1 MGFDLDLQSTG
12 IGYGAGILTG
22 YAIYQSRHVLG
33 AIRNSFT
40 SQVDS
45 AQSLAA
51 MGGDRRYVNE
61 LTKQA
66 LQSHL
71 FHDAIEL
78 GNILIEPRFIP
89 ERELTLTLDDEEIRR
104 DPFEVVPII
113 PDYPSLHQPY
123 NIKTVSVE
131 ELGFGDRAI
140 ALLGLRGR
148 GRTTALLSIALWSM
162 GKIEF
167 SKPFDPVEQRI
178 REEEEELSR
187 DERDERAKALVAIE
201 QRAKE
206 QLREELG
213 VDIGNVSQTSF
224 TPPFRQLA
232 PIYIDLANVRLGRGD
247 IDPAEPLIHALQYQT
262 GRITSKTVPRKMYR
276 FLDEGLCL
284 LLIDGLDSLP
294 LSEQRQ
300 KVAWLHA
307 LLDEYNQNFVIVAG
321 LPSGYGMLQQAGF
334 TPVHLRP
341 WNHQDNKSYVQKLSK
356 NWGEIVEQ
364 RRVTIDE
371 EQQNDIVAGLW
382 GLNPFETTLKIHSQL
397 TDDEHDFDFDDYGL
411 WTHNYLK
418 RQFDDAEDA
427 ISMMANAAS
436 LQLDNHFFKLNDW
449 VEIEITQ
456 SQGIPQSSQDT
467 QVEEPEDPDRFEDE
481 DETFHSPKTFAD
493 EIEQELEDPFGGDEL
508 DEDFSVFESGDV
520 ASGDHDRDWSDEK
533 LKRKSKPKRDV
544 YIDDEGLKDETKE
557 ARQVR
562 RTVNKLLSTMIK
574 VGLVERY
581 QGRRYRF
588 KQSYICS
595 YLASLTL
602 RQVEQVT
609 VVEKSK
615 YPNWS
620 QAIAFAGAHIDIQ
633 GAVEAKMSGPTD
645 ILYTN
650 VLDVANWLRYS
661 DELAEWRNKYL
672 NYLGQMF
679 VAPSQYKAGRERIAA
694 ALVTTRAPIIR
705 KIFGQ
710 GVQHNNIDVRRLS
723 LLALGVFQQEDML
736 DNLSSFLTNPSDDV
750 QIAAALAIGN
760 IQTEEADT
768 LLSTELFDTQSERV
782 QQCIAEIFSDK
793 PDVGYEILWELL
805 NDEEYKDQLR
815 IKRAAV
821 LGVKRLR
828 TSWSLVEI
836 YRTYLNE
843 QQWYVK
849 STAQAAFAERQSQ
862 RNKGIQAY
870 PQITTLTWLREWSL
884 SKEDESIA
892 EASGIELLNMA
903 MREPQSEIRQIAT
916 TTSGQLGVYEN
927 TPDIYQ
933 LLNDQED
940 SIRDTA
946 YRALS
951 DLQMRMGE
959 PLPLVN

>member
-1 MGFDLDLQSTG
+1 MGFDLDLQSAG

-66 LQSHL
+66 IQSHL

-78 GNILIEPRFIP
+78 GDILIEPRFIP
-89 ERELTLTLDDEEIRR
+89 ERELTLTLDDEEVRR

-113 PDYPSLHQPY
+113 ADYPSLHQPY
-123 NIKTVSVE
+123 NMKTVSVE

-140 ALLGLRGR
+140 ALLGLRGS

-178 REEEEELSR
+178 KEEEEELSR

-213 VDIGNVSQTSF
+213 VDIGNVSKTSF
-224 TPPFRQLA
+224 IAPFRQLA

-247 IDPAEPLIHALQYQT
+247 IDPAEPLIRALQYQT

-276 FLDEGLCL
+276 FLNEGLCL

-294 LSEQRQ
+294 VSEQRQ

-321 LPSGYGMLQQAGF
+321 PPSGYGMLQQAGF

-341 WNHQDNKSYVQKLSK
+341 WSHQDNKAYVQKLSE
-356 NWGEIVEQ
+356 NWGDIVEQ
-364 RRVTIDE
+364 RRITIDE
-371 EQQNDIVAGLW
+371 EQQKDIVAGLW

-397 TDDEHDFDFDDYGL
+397 TDDEHDLDFDDYGS

-418 RQFDDAEDA
+418 RRFDDAEDA
-427 ISMMANAAS
+427 IPMMANAAS
-436 LQLDNHFFKLNDW
+436 LQLDNYFFKLNDW
-449 VEIEITQ
+449 VEIELNQ
-456 SQGIPQSSQDT
+456 AQGIAQSIQAKE
-467 QVEEPEDPDRFEDE
+467 VVEPELSESFGDE
-481 DETFHSPKTFAD
+481 DETFHSPITFAD
-493 EIEQELEDPFGGDEL
+493 EIEQELEDPFGSDEL
-508 DEDFSVFESGDV
+508 DDDFSVFESADIAGGDD
-520 ASGDHDRDWSDEK
+520 SYDFSENEDEEEEEE
-533 LKRKSKPKRDV
+533 D
-544 YIDDEGLKDETKE
+544 LKDETKE

-602 RQVEQVT
+602 RQAEQVT

-633 GAVEAKMSGPTD
+633 RAVEAKMSNPTD

-650 VLDVANWLRYS
+650 ILDVANWLRYS

-710 GVQHNNIDVRRLS
+710 GVRHNNIDVRRLS
-723 LLALGVFQQEDML
+723 LLALGVFQEEDML
-736 DNLSSFLTNPSDDV
+736 DNLSSFLANPSEDV
-750 QIAAALAIGN
+750 QIAAALAMGN
-760 IQTEEADT
+760 IHTEEADT
-768 LLSTELFDTQSERV
+768 LLSAELFDTQSERV

-793 PDVGYEILWELL
+793 PDVGYEVLWELL

-862 RNKGIQAY
+862 RNKGIKAY

-884 SKEDESIA
+884 SKEDQSIA

-940 SIRDTA
+940 IIRDAA